1 MELRHLRYFLTVAQF
16 RHFGRAAEHLNISQP
31 PLSQQIRQLEREL
44 GTELFARTT
53 RRVELTEAG
62 RVLYADATA
71 ILAEV
76 DAAKARVRALAEGW
90 SGLLRIGFS
99 GSASYRQLPEVA
111 HLVQHFLPHVELQMS
126 SEMLTPEQEQALA
139 ESRLDLGILRPPVH
153 LPGIATRTLA
163 SEPLVLAV
171 PHGHRLAALGQVR
184 VADLAGEA
192 LLTYPGTRSVVAAQV
207 AEVLLRTGTAV
218 GRSREVAQT
227 SSMVA
232 LVAAGMGVALVPD
245 SVRAL
250 TMEGV
255 EYRPVP
261 DAGTVDLALAW
272 REDETSP
279 LTLRFRDLLLTHLAG
294 VPATDAA

>member
-1 MELRHLRYFLTVAQF
+1 MELRHLRYFVAVAQH
-16 RHFGRAAEHLNISQP
+16 RHFGRAADHLNISQP

-44 GTELFARTT
+44 GAELFARTT

-62 RVLYADATA
+62 RVFYPDAVA

-76 DAAKARVRALAEGW
+76 DAARARVQALAEGW
-90 SGLLRIGFS
+90 SGLLRIGFA
-99 GSASYRQLPEVA
+99 GSASYRQLPQVA
-111 HLVQHFLPHVELQMS
+111 RLVQHYLPHVELQMS

-139 ESRLDLGILRPPVH
+139 ESRLDLGILRPPVRV
-153 LPGIATRTLA
+153 PGIATRTLA
-163 SEPLVLAV
+163 SEPLI
-171 PHGHRLAALGQVR
+171 LAAPAGHPLSAR
-184 VADLAGEA
+184 EEISVADLAGEA
-192 LLTYPGTRSVVAAQV
+192 LLTYPGARSVVAARV
-207 AEVLLRTGTAV
+207 AETLREAGTTI
-218 GRSREVAQT
+218 GRSRDVAQT
-227 SSMVA
+227 SSMIA

-255 EYRPVP
+255 TYLPVT

-279 LTLRFRDLLLTHLAG
+279 LIVRFRDLLLTHLA
-294 VPATDAA
+294 TNKHEKAA

>member
-1 MELRHLRYFLTVAQF
+1 MD
-16 RHFGRAAEHLNISQP
+16 
-31 PLSQQIRQLEREL
+31 
-44 GTELFARTT
+44 
-53 RRVELTEAG
+53 LTEAG
-62 RVLYADATA
+62 RVFYADATV

-111 HLVQHFLPHVELQMS
+111 RLVQRFLPQVELDTV

-139 ESRLDLGILRPPVH
+139 ENRLDLGILRPPVRV
-153 LPGIATRTLA
+153 PGIVARTIA

-171 PHGHRLAALGQVR
+171 PARHRLSRLEGVR
-184 VADLAGEA
+184 VEDLAGEV
-192 LLTYPGTRSVVAAQV
+192 LLTYPGSRSVVAAHV
-207 AEVLLRTGTAV
+207 TDVLRRTGTVV
-218 GRSREVAQT
+218 GRSREVPQT

-232 LVAAGMGVALVPD
+232 LVAAGIGVALVPD

-255 EYRPVP
+255 EYRPVL

-272 REDETSP
+272 REDEASP
-279 LTLRFRDLLLTHLAG
+279 LTVRFRDLLLTHLTGA
-294 VPATDAA
+294 PATTHAV